1 MEETWKDIPN
11 LSKYQISNLGRVK
24 SKRRITRCNKGSIT
38 REERIMKNQL
48 RSTGYPCVRLRDDL
62 GQTKTYSVH
71 RLVAEAFIPNPENKP
86 TVDHVNRDRRDNR
99 VENLRWATYEEQQ
112 SNKIVSTGQAK
123 VPVKAIDKSG
133 NVYYYNGVVE
143 ASKALNVDTGTIC
156 KVLSNKYINKTGG
169 GYYFEKN

>member
-71 RLVAEAFIPNPENKP
+71 RLVAESFIPNPENKP

>member
-1 MEETWKDIPN
+1 MEEIWKDIPN

-71 RLVAEAFIPNPENKP
+71 RLVAAVFIPNPDNKP
-86 TVDHVNRDRRDNR
+86 TVDHINRNKLDNN
-99 VENLRWATYEEQQ
+99 VENLRWATTQEQQ
-112 SNKIVSTGQAK
+112 ENKRVATGQEK
-123 VPVKAIDKSG
+123 IKIKAIDKFG
-133 NVYYYNGVVE
+133 TIRYYDSISS
-143 ASKALNVDTGTIC
+143 ASEILNVDVGTIC
-156 KVLSNKYINKTGG
+156 KVISDKYINKTGG
-169 GYYFEKN
+169 GYYFERI